1 MTFKEVTNGQF
12 LEYIMNFLGFS
23 IYEKFTTNIT
33 LWKYYKINWLLFT
46 YILGL
51 SLNKIAPENW
61 CQRAR
66 HVSHNF
72 GRILFPEMLLPKEN
86 VAISRCLWCKD
97 EGCNFSRNSENMKAC
112 IKTASI

>member
-1 MTFKEVTNGQF
+1 MTFKEFTNGQF
-12 LEYIMNFLGFS
+12 LEYVMNFLRFS
-23 IYEKFTTNIT
+23 ISEKVTTNIT

-51 SLNKIAPENW
+51 SLNEIASENW

-86 VAISRCLWCKD
+86 VATSRCLSWKD
-97 EGCNFSRNSENMKAC
+97 EGCSFSRNSKNMKAC
-112 IKTASI
+112 IKTTNI